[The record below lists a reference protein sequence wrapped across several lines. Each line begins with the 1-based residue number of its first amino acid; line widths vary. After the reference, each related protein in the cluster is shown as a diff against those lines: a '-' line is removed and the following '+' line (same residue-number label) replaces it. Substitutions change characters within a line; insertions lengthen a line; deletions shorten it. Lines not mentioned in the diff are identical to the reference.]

1 MRVLVTGGTGFVGQ
15 HLVRLLHDR
24 TRTIFSTYLVKPSSP
39 IIGAELL
46 ACDLRN
52 RDQALQIVRYA
63 QPQHIYHLSALSSV
77 IKSFEEARQVWNT
90 NVWGAMNLLDAVREA
105 APEARVLLVGSSQC
119 YGQVA
124 SRRLPVAEDERL
136 APTSPYAA
144 SKAAAEMLATQFFHS
159 CALQVIRTRPFN
171 HTGPGQSAEFVCSDL
186 ARQVA
191 EIELGYRSPVVRI
204 GNIRV
209 KRDFSDVRDVVRA
222 YELLLHRGA
231 AGDVYNV
238 ASGRGVSI
246 AEIIKHLQS
255 YCARRFQVD
264 VEQKRIRSSEVLQ
277 VYGSNRKLRRATG
290 WKPEYSLAQTLHDL
304 YEFWKIAVAA
314 DHEKAAHELDRDKD
328 DR

>member
-15 HLVRLLHDR
+15 HLVRLLQER
-24 TRTIFSTYLVKPSSP
+24 TCTVFSTYLVKPSSP
-39 IIGAELL
+39 IPGAELL
-46 ACDLRN
+46 AGDIRN
-52 RDQALQIVRYA
+52 QDQVLQVVRYA
-63 QPQHIYHLSALSSV
+63 KPQHIYHLSALSSV
-77 IKSFEEARQVWNT
+77 VKSYEGARQVWET

-105 APEARVLLVGSSQC
+105 APQARVLLVGSSQC

-136 APTSPYAA
+136 APASPYAA

-159 CALQVIRTRPFN
+159 CGLQVIRARPFN

-191 EIELGYRSPVVRI
+191 EIEFGLRSPVLRI

-209 KRDFSDVRDVVRA
+209 ERDFSDVRDVVRA
-222 YELLLHRGA
+222 YELLLHHGA

-246 AEIIKHLQS
+246 AEIVKHLQS
-255 YCARRFQVD
+255 YCPRPFKVD
-264 VEQKRIRSSEVLQ
+264 VEQKRVRSGEVPKM
-277 VYGSNRKLRRATG
+277 YGNNRKLRRATG
-290 WKPEYSLAQTLHDL
+290 WKPAYSLAQTLRDL
-304 YEFWKIAVAA
+304 YEFWKIAAAA
-314 DHEKAAHELDRDKD
+314 DHEEAAHELDTR
-328 DR
+328 